1 MRKLL
6 SIIVTLMFSL
16 SAVADITIE
25 MENYN
30 GVYRIPCTVNGAKM
44 KFIFDTGASNVC
56 ISLSMAEYLYD
67 NGFLKDEDILGNGQ
81 STVADGSIVDHV
93 VINLR
98 DIEIQGLHLHDV
110 QAVVM
115 GTQNAPLL
123 MGQSAI
129 QKLGTVQLQGS
140 LLTIHNEG
148 GNDDSFIDDLFAEAQ
163 EAYKNKLYDRAAA
176 KYGRLYSMKQL
187 SDYGVYRY
195 AWALLMNDQPS
206 EAKQVI
212 DDLKSFDYFEKEK
225 IDIYRLIGFI
235 NQDLNKYDT
244 AAKYFELSSKKIQTE
259 YEEWLQNFIYM
270 GDCHYNMNS
279 WTEAANNYRM
289 AVMLHGEIHNIDM
302 KYMQAD
308 SKNRLKKN
316 QQSYRNDNFDYA
328 LYRLFFCNERSG
340 AWSTDG
346 FLMEAAA
353 MARAGNKYAGKMF
366 NSAGMDPYAEC
377 WR

>member
-1 MRKLL
+1 MRTLL
-6 SIIVTLMFSL
+6 SIIITFMFSL
-16 SAVADITIE
+16 SAFADIAIE

-67 NGFLKDEDILGNGQ
+67 NGFLKDEDILGNGY

-148 GNDDSFIDDLFAEAQ
+148 DKDDKFIDDLFAEAR
-163 EAYKNKLYDRAAA
+163 EAYNNKLYDRAAT
-176 KYGRLYSMKQL
+176 KYGRLYSMEQL

-195 AWALLMNDQPS
+195 AWALLMNEQPL
-206 EAKQVI
+206 EAKQII
-212 DDLKSFDYFEKEK
+212 DNLKSFEYFEKEK

-235 NQDLNKYDT
+235 NQDLNKYET

-259 YEEWLQNFIYM
+259 YEECYSCSLQCKIF
-270 GDCHYNMNS
+270 S
-279 WTEAANNYRM
+279 
-289 AVMLHGEIHNIDM
+289 
-302 KYMQAD
+302 
-308 SKNRLKKN
+308 
-316 QQSYRNDNFDYA
+316 
-328 LYRLFFCNERSG
+328 
-340 AWSTDG
+340 
-346 FLMEAAA
+346 
-353 MARAGNKYAGKMF
+353 
-366 NSAGMDPYAEC
+366 
-377 WR
+377 